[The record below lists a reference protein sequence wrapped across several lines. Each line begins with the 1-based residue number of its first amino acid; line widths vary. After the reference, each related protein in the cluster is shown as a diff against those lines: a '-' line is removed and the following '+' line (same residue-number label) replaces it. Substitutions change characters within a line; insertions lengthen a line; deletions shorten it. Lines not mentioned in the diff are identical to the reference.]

1 MDPMTT
7 ESSSVIFQQVLV
19 PFWLAGLGTV
29 TAGMV
34 LDEIQHWEMLKEI
47 SEVFILVP
55 ALVGLKGN
63 LEMTLASRLSTAA
76 NTGQLDNPRQRT
88 LMVYSNLALVQV
100 QAIVVGFLAAL
111 AASGLGGLIKGHID
125 LHQAAV
131 LFASSVTTAF
141 ISALTLGLLMVGVI
155 IGSRKLGINP
165 DNVATPIAASLGD
178 LITLLL
184 LAGIGSFFFQ
194 FREMWYLLLLIC
206 VVLLLLIPLCLAI
219 ARRSPPI
226 REVLKSGWHPVITAM
241 LISSAGGL
249 ILDKTVSDPHFE
261 GMAVFTPIINGVG
274 GNLVGIQ
281 ASRISTYMHCIC
293 VPGVTSPHIKTHC
306 PHPSMTFCSSVNSR
320 SARVLLLLVVPGHL
334 LFLYTVQML
343 RGGHTAM
350 TSAFVC
356 CYLCAALLQ
365 ALILLYMADVLVWL
379 IWRRG
384 LDPDNYSIPYL
395 TSLGDLLGTSLLAL
409 TFRAN

>member
-1 MDPMTT
+1 MIMN
-7 ESSSVIFQQVLV
+7 
-19 PFWLAGLGTV
+19 TV
-29 TAGMV
+29 
-34 LDEIQHWEMLKEI
+34 QHWEMFKGI
-47 SEVFILVP
+47 SEVFVLVP

-76 NTGQLDNPRQRT
+76 NTGELDNPRQRT
-88 LMVYSNLALVQV
+88 LMVYTNLALVQV

-111 AASGLGGLIKGHID
+111 AAVGLGGLIKGRVD
-125 LHQAAV
+125 LPQAAV
-131 LFASSVTTAF
+131 LYVSSVTTAF

-155 IGSRKLGINP
+155 IASRKLGINP

-178 LITLLL
+178 LITLSL
-184 LAGIGSFFFQ
+184 LAGFGSFFFQ

-206 VVLLLLIPLCLAI
+206 AVFLLLIPVWVII

-226 REVLKSGWHPVITAM
+226 RKVLKSGWQPVITAM

-249 ILDKTVSDPHFE
+249 ILDKTVSDPRFE

-281 ASRISTYMHCIC
+281 ASRISTYLHCIS
-293 VPGVTSPHIKTHC
+293 VPGVTSQHIKTRC
-306 PHPSMTFCSSVNSR
+306 PHPGMTFCSSVNSR

-334 LFLYTVQML
+334 LFLYTVQL
-343 RGGHTAM
+343 LQGGHTAM
-350 TSAFVC
+350 TAAFVC

-365 ALILLYMADVLVWL
+365 VLILLYVADVLVWL

-395 TSLGDLLGTSLLAL
+395 TALGDLLGTGLLAL
-409 TFRAN
+409 TFRAT